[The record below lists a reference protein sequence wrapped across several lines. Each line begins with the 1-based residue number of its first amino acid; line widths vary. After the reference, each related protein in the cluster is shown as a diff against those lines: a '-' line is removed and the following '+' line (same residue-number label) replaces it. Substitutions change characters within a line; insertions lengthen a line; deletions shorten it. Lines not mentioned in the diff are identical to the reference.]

1 MRVPGDITAD
11 QLDPEAAAELRTLPG
26 DLADAVARFLVAA
39 GREEDPERAYDYARA
54 ARGLAA
60 RVGIVRETA
69 AIAAYQAGKWQ
80 DALAELRAAK
90 RLTGRSSY
98 LPLMADSERALG
110 RMDRALDIVTG
121 PEARAADRATQ
132 LELLIVESGIRRDQG
147 LPEAAVVALQVP
159 ELNERRGRAANARLL
174 YAFADALAEA
184 GRDEEA
190 RAWFGRAAAAD
201 PAGETDA
208 AERVDELDQ
217 VLFEDLDA
225 EDDADEADDLLD
237 EADESDEDDAED
249 DDLDEDDDP
258 DDADDLEDLKES
270 GEPDEDDPDDE
281 DGKLDAADDLDGS
294 GEPDEADEA
303 DDAEDED
310 NADEDDAEDEDADLE
325 NADDLA
331 ALDGLEKPDE
341 PGGDDEDENDED
353 RPDDGGEDKPAGP

>member
-1 MRVPGDITAD
+1 MARADDPTAAGPGRPAVRPGRGGPRDDRRSDTRKSRNESGPRDAEDRQLRVPGDITAD
-11 QLDPEAAAELRTLPG
+11 QLDPQAAAELRTLPG
-26 DLADAVARFLVAA
+26 DLADAVARYLVAA

-121 PEARAADRATQ
+121 PEAQAADRATQ

-174 YAFADALAEA
+174 YAYADALLEA

-190 RAWFGRAAAAD
+190 REWFGRAAGAD
-201 PAGETDA
+201 LADETDA
-208 AERVDELDQ
+208 AERVDELDN
-217 VLFEDLDA
+217 VLFEDLDD
-225 EDDADEADDLLD
+225 EDDADEAADLSAEADD
-237 EADESDEDDAED
+237 DESDEDEDDDAED
-249 DDLDEDDDP
+249 DDLE
-258 DDADDLEDLKES
+258 DADDLEDLKS
-270 GEPDEDDPDDE
+270 PTSLTRTTRTT
-281 DGKLDAADDLDGS
+281 KTRMRDAADDLDGS
-294 GEPDEADEA
+294 DEPD
-303 DDAEDED
+303 DDART
-310 NADEDDAEDEDADLE
+310 
-325 NADDLA
+325 
-331 ALDGLEKPDE
+331 
-341 PGGDDEDENDED
+341 DED
-353 RPDDGGEDKPAGP
+353 RTTSRT

>member
-1 MRVPGDITAD
+1 VPGDITAD
-11 QLDPEAAAELRTLPG
+11 QLDPQAAGELRTLPG
-26 DLADAVARFLVAA
+26 DLADAVARYLVAA
-39 GREEDPERAYDYARA
+39 GQEEDPELAYDYARA

-110 RMDRALDIVTG
+110 RLDRALDIATG

-174 YAFADALAEA
+174 YAYADALLEA

-190 RAWFGRAAAAD
+190 REWFGRAAGAD
-201 PAGETDA
+201 LAGETDA
-208 AERVDELDQ
+208 AERVDELDN
-217 VLFEDLDA
+217 VLFEDLDD
-225 EDDADEADDLLD
+225 EDDADQADDLIAA
-237 EADESDEDDAED
+237 ADESDEDEDDDDEDDEDLEDLDESDEPDEGDDAEDDEIEDSGELEDSDEPDEDEDDAED
-249 DDLDEDDDP
+249 DDLE
-258 DDADDLEDLKES
+258 DADDLEDLDES
-270 GEPDEDDPDDE
+270 GEPDED
-281 DGKLDAADDLDGS
+281 
-294 GEPDEADEA
+294 EPDEDEP
-303 DDAEDED
+303 
-310 NADEDDAEDEDADLE
+310 EDDDRQDL
-325 NADDLA
+325 DDLK
-331 ALDGLEKPDE
+331 ALDE
-341 PGGDDEDENDED
+341 PGDDADAPAED
-353 RPDDGGEDKPAGP
+353 GQDKSAAP